1 MELLMKAVIQRVTH
15 AKVMVEGQ
23 ITGQIQNG
31 MLIFLGV
38 AKSDDEQHAEVLA
51 QKLATLRIFEDEAGK
66 LNNSLLDTN
75 GSALV
80 VSNFTLYADCK
91 KGRRPDFTGAAAY
104 DMAGRLYEYFCIC
117 LKNSGVAD
125 VQTGVF
131 GGDMQVELV
140 NNGPV
145 TVVLESGDFI

>member
-1 MELLMKAVIQRVTH
+1 MKAVIQRVTT

-31 MLIFLGV
+31 MLILLGV

-51 QKLATLRIFEDEAGK
+51 QKLATLRIFEDDAGK
-66 LNNSLLDTN
+66 LNNSLTDTN

-80 VSNFTLYADCK
+80 VSNFTLYADCR
-91 KGRRPDFTGAAAY
+91 KGRRPDFTGAAAF
-104 DMAGRLYEYFCIC
+104 DIANRLYEYFCIC
-117 LKNSGVAD
+117 LKNAGIKN

-145 TVVLESGDFI
+145 TVVLESKEII

>member
-1 MELLMKAVIQRVTH
+1 MKAVIQRVTH
-15 AKVMVEGQ
+15 AKVTVDGK

-31 MLIFLGV
+31 LLILLGV

-51 QKLATLRIFEDEAGK
+51 KKLAALRIFEDEAGK
-66 LNNSLLDTN
+66 LNHSLLDTN

-91 KGRRPDFTGAAAY
+91 KGRRPDFTGAAAFEL
-104 DMAGRLYEYFCIC
+104 ANRLYEYFCIC
-117 LKNSGVAD
+117 LKTAGITN

-145 TVVLESGDFI
+145 TVILESEDLI